1 MLHFLSV
8 CLNRREKERERENG
22 RGMFLQ
28 RVSRMSHE
36 RVTRD
41 LWKLENRAR
50 SWSIGI
56 RFRLGYIHFSFFPIF
71 PSFFYD
77 FLEEE
82 SEPRKGS
89 INSSRSNVAI
99 FRFIETTHSP
109 FKKRFTYAPMGCS
122 RHQVA
127 RGKYQL
133 RVIRREI
140 YVLYVYIYSLHSCT
154 LDRVLRNNVH
164 ISAILAHFPGI
175 LD

>member
-1 MLHFLSV
+1 MEVRKSEHDLDRSV
-8 CLNRREKERERENG
+8 LG
-22 RGMFLQ
+22 FVLDIYISFSFVFLQ
-28 RVSRMSHE
+28 FSR
-36 RVTRD
+36 RR
-41 LWKLENRAR
+41 K
-50 SWSIGI
+50 
-56 RFRLGYIHFSFFPIF
+56 F
-71 PSFFYD
+71 
-77 FLEEE
+77 E
-82 SEPRKGS
+82 SEPRSRKGS

-109 FKKRFTYAPMGCS
+109 FKKRSTYAPMGYS

-133 RVIRREI
+133 RVMKPRFSAER
-140 YVLYVYIYSLHSCT
+140 YTYCVYIYTLHSCT